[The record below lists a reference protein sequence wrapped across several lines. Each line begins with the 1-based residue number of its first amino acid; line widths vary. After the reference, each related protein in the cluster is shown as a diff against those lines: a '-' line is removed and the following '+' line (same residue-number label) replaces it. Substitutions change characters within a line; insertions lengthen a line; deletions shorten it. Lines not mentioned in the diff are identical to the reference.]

1 MNVAVLPLTH
11 APAVLPVR
19 PLTAEAFAAF
29 GQVIERA
36 PGGRRIP
43 INDGSCVRHH
53 DLARPLASAPG
64 AISLSLFEAAATP
77 LPAALRLVERHRLGS
92 QAFAPFGAAL
102 RMLLVVA
109 DAALAPGEIT
119 PAHLQAFLSDG
130 QQGVQ
135 LRPGVW
141 HHPLLSLQDGTWLV
155 ADRVAEEVDC
165 DVVRMDH
172 WRLHCMP

>member
-1 MNVAVLPLTH
+1 MAALLVN
-11 APAVLPVR
+11 
-19 PLTAEAFAAF
+19 PLTAEAFAPF

-36 PGGRRIP
+36 PGGRAPGSRRIV

-53 DLARPLASAPG
+53 DLARPQASAPG

-77 LPAALRLVERHRLGS
+77 LPAQLRLLERHRQGS

-109 DAALAPGEIT
+109 DAALAPGAIT
-119 PAHLQAFLSDG
+119 PGHLRAFVTDG

-135 LRPGVW
+135 LHCGVW
-141 HHPLLSLQDGTWLV
+141 HHPLLSLQAGTWLV
-155 ADRVAEEVDC
+155 ADRVADEADC
-165 DVVRMDH
+165 DVVPIAG
-172 WRLHCMP
+172 WQLHCAA